1 MSAIKTTSDVLDQA
15 IHAAGLENAFDDRG
29 IAYEDCP
36 GCGARRGLKLSLARG
51 QVQCGACGSEGPLV
65 AYLREKAEAG
75 DWNHEPFSEADIIPI
90 EPRLPRTVP
99 ADLPHASQPLP
110 IALVADVSPEPDLL
124 AATMPA
130 TASGRWGER
139 IIMSALAMIFLI
151 AGLAAVGLSGFANY
165 HAFGV
170 GVSDPTQAQI
180 WGWSGV
186 IASVCSFGGF
196 TFFWWHISGHR
207 RGEALRALVFALAGA
222 GTSIAGTSLFMLNNA
237 LGQAQDWQSGEQ
249 VRAIT
254 QAEIVDWTRQLDGI
268 PPETRS
274 IAGLEAYLSG
284 VEAAGRTHQKPYRD
298 AQNELGLAKR
308 RAQLEQ
314 NIADARAT
322 LRQSVHVA
330 APPPARRLPAWFFA
344 LMLEVF
350 SSQATSIAFVSLLLL
365 YGRASPPRGR
375 LE

>member
-130 TASGRWGER
+130 TAS
-139 IIMSALAMIFLI
+139 
-151 AGLAAVGLSGFANY
+151 
-165 HAFGV
+165 
-170 GVSDPTQAQI
+170 
-180 WGWSGV
+180 
-186 IASVCSFGGF
+186 
-196 TFFWWHISGHR
+196 
-207 RGEALRALVFALAGA
+207 
-222 GTSIAGTSLFMLNNA
+222 
-237 LGQAQDWQSGEQ
+237 
-249 VRAIT
+249 
-254 QAEIVDWTRQLDGI
+254 
-268 PPETRS
+268 
-274 IAGLEAYLSG
+274 
-284 VEAAGRTHQKPYRD
+284 
-298 AQNELGLAKR
+298 
-308 RAQLEQ
+308 
-314 NIADARAT
+314 
-322 LRQSVHVA
+322 
-330 APPPARRLPAWFFA
+330 
-344 LMLEVF
+344 
-350 SSQATSIAFVSLLLL
+350 
-365 YGRASPPRGR
+365 
-375 LE
+375 